1 MVGFFILGVDKI
13 WNHHIFCLVVQID
26 CAANSCRPDM
36 YEIASLVLVN
46 DLAVLWQA
54 KICDL
59 ALRLDLHLKVEVVG
73 ELTLL
78 SAML

>member
-1 MVGFFILGVDKI
+1 
-13 WNHHIFCLVVQID
+13 
-26 CAANSCRPDM
+26 M
-36 YEIASLVLVN
+36 YEIAGLVLVN